1 MSFPVTINGVI
12 KMELSEFEVFQLA
25 ATLTAPHANRYI
37 TDDEYVKHMF
47 AIAARIKQEI
57 NSRRPQRGVELD

>member
-1 MSFPVTINGVI
+1 
-12 KMELSEFEVFQLA
+12 MELSEFEVFQLA

-37 TDDEYVKHMF
+37 TDDEYVRHMF
-47 AIAARIKQEI
+47 AIAARNKQEI